1 MLPVKKTYI
10 DSRFKSSD
18 SASHSD
24 FKIDLPLNF
33 LMAEDTGFYI
43 DDGCTPHSWYPIEA
57 GRNAQIVVSY
67 DAIVH
72 FVEIDSGNYSVVNL
86 GVAIVDA
93 INKLYR
99 RKTPIR
105 VRGE

>member
-1 MLPVKKTYI
+1 MLQIKKNYI
-10 DSRFKSSD
+10 DSRLKSSD

-24 FKIDLPLNF
+24 FKIDLPHNF
-33 LMAEDTGFYI
+33 IMPEDTGFYI
-43 DDGCTPHSWYPIEA
+43 DDVCIPHSWYPIEA

-93 INKLYR
+93 MNK
-99 RKTPIR
+99 K
-105 VRGE
+105 